1 MIQMQINEVLSWFN
15 SFAEMDDAIHKTVEV
30 LNSRS
35 NRNFSKTDVKNT
47 LLLVGKKMGVD
58 NIKKLFD
65 RFHERID
72 KGVVPREYS
81 FYSDV
86 ALSSDDPRLL
96 AVKESFSEVSIDSD
110 GFDDEEEY
118 DTYELASQAEELSRA
133 SSVNILR
140 DKELDSVMVDDSTGK
155 VVGGLW
161 TSFDGRSF
169 SFDVIIAPKYQN
181 SGLGK
186 RLIQSG
192 MDIFNHYDMD
202 DMGAEL
208 DLHVTN
214 PMLPKLLQ
222 RDYNLKIK
230 AKHPDG
236 TVSMG
241 K

>member
-1 MIQMQINEVLSWFN
+1 MRIDEVVSWLDNFTKLDAAIQN
-15 SFAEMDDAIHKTVEV
+15 AVEV
-30 LNSRS
+30 LNNRP
-35 NRNFSKTDVKNT
+35 NRNLSKTEVKNT
-47 LLLVGKKMGVD
+47 LLLVGKKMRVD
-58 NIKKLFD
+58 SIKKLFD
-65 RFHERID
+65 RFHEKIK
-72 KGVVPREYS
+72 KGQVPREYY

-86 ALSSDDPRLL
+86 ALSTDHPSFAGLR
-96 AVKESFSEVSIDSD
+96 EGFSEVSIDSD
-110 GFDDEEEY
+110 GFDDEH
-118 DTYELASQAEELSRA
+118 DTYELANQAEELSRA

-140 DKELDSVMVDDSTGK
+140 DKELDSVMVDDVTGK

-161 TSFDGRSF
+161 ASFDGSSF
-169 SFDVIIAPKYQN
+169 SFDVIVAPKYQN
-181 SGLGK
+181 SGIGK

-192 MDIFNHYDMD
+192 MQLFDQYAG
-202 DMGAEL
+202 MGAEL